1 MNSLEKKLWSDL
13 VHERALLSARK
24 LFGSFHTPQTISN
37 LKLKPSR
44 EKAVLTWNMKIPGQ
58 PDFELIAK
66 RGEIEEARFENLLYT
81 TILPRLGL
89 GSLQC
94 FGVVEETD
102 NQFAWL
108 FIEHAGHCKY
118 NTDIREHVNLAA
130 EWLSF
135 LHGSQLELELEDYFR
150 KCGDEHYAASLR
162 TARTLVE
169 RGIINPVLSPPQQEL
184 LHRALHLLDKL
195 EKRWPIV
202 EDICSAVPRC
212 LIHGDF
218 MGKNLRVESNGSKY
232 QLKVFDWEAACWGF
246 PFLDLAESLIP
257 TSVGMSPEPDV
268 DSYISSSKCWWPNI
282 EKKSLKGLIGLG
294 KIFWSLDCLR
304 GHAEGLQFE
313 WVDNII
319 ENIHFYLHIFDEGLD
334 EVSIFNLQNN

>member
-1 MNSLEKKLWSDL
+1 MNSFDKKLWF
-13 VHERALLSARK
+13 EMIQGRALLSAQK
-24 LFGSFHTPQTISN
+24 LFGSFHSPQTISK

-44 EKAVLTWNMKIPGQ
+44 EKAVLTWEMKIPGK
-58 PDFELIAK
+58 PSFELIAK
-66 RGEIEEARFENLLYT
+66 RGEIDEARFENLLYT

-89 GSLQC
+89 GSLRC
-94 FGVVEETD
+94 FGIVEELD
-102 NQFAWL
+102 NRFAWL
-108 FIEHAGHCKY
+108 FLEHAGHCRY
-118 NTDIREHVNLAA
+118 NPTIREHLNLAV
-130 EWLSF
+130 EWLSI
-135 LHGSQLELELEDYFR
+135 LHGSQLELELKDYFR

-169 RGIINPVLSPPQQEL
+169 GGIINPVLSPSQQEI

-195 EKRWPIV
+195 EMKWPVV
-202 EDICSAVPRC
+202 ENICSAVPRC

-218 MGKNLRVESNGSKY
+218 LGKNLRVESNGSKY
-232 QLKVFDWEAACWGF
+232 QLKVFDWEAACWGL

-257 TSVGMSPEPDV
+257 TSGGQSPEFDM
-268 DSYISSSKCWWPNI
+268 DSYISNSQHWWPNI

-319 ENIHFYLHIFDEGLD
+319 ENIHIYLQVFEEGLN
-334 EVSIFNLQNN
+334 EVSTLNL